1 MKKICF
7 VSLTL
12 LLTLSLVHPNVFA
25 QKKLAQTGF
34 QYLSVQTDAR
44 AAAMAGAFTTVEGS
58 SASLFYNPAGLARLS
73 GFMDVSLN
81 QMNWIADI
89 KYMSGS
95 MALNIAHRKYGVL
108 GISFL
113 TVDYG
118 KFLWTRVASNDQGF
132 VDLPDGWAQ
141 PSAYMVGLGYGKEL
155 TDRFAVGG
163 QVKYAFQNLG
173 QSYVPVYTEND
184 TILNKKKYS
193 LSTLAF
199 DFGTQYKTGFKSL
212 VFGMS
217 VRNFSKEIKYEKE
230 GFQLPLTFKM
240 GISFNLFEFVP
251 NVIPGSN
258 SLLIT
263 VDAAHPRSY
272 PEYIEIGG
280 EYTFMN
286 MLILRAG
293 YTSNQ
298 DLYGF
303 TTGFGIRKFGLAID
317 YSYTPY
323 SVFKN
328 INRFSIRFSL

>member
-1 MKKICF
+1 LDHFLDI
-7 VSLTL
+7 
-12 LLTLSLVHPNVFA
+12 
-25 QKKLAQTGF
+25 
-34 QYLSVQTDAR
+34 
-44 AAAMAGAFTTVEGS
+44 
-58 SASLFYNPAGLARLS
+58 
-73 GFMDVSLN
+73 SLN
-81 QMNWIADI
+81 QVNWIADI
-89 KYMSGS
+89 KYISGS
-95 MALNIAHRKYGVL
+95 MAINFANRKYGVFGL
-108 GISFL
+108 SFL

-118 KFLWTRVASNDQGF
+118 KFLWTKVANNSQGF
-132 VDLPDGWAQ
+132 EDIEGWPQ

-163 QVKYAFQNLG
+163 QIKYAYQNLG
-173 QSYVPVYTEND
+173 HSYVPVYSKGD
-184 TILNKKKYS
+184 TLLNEKKYP
-193 LSTLAF
+193 LGTLAF

-230 GFQLPLTFKM
+230 GFQLPMTFKM
-240 GISFNLFEFVP
+240 GISVNLFEFVP

-263 VDAAHPRSY
+263 VDAAHPRSF

-293 YTSNQ
+293 YATSQ

-303 TTGFGIRKFGLAID
+303 SAGFGIHKFGVTID
-317 YSYTPY
+317 YSYTPFN
-323 SVFKN
+323 VFKN
-328 INRFSIRFSL
+328 INRFSVRFSL

>member
-1 MKKICF
+1 MKKIGF
-7 VSLTL
+7 FSLTFFL
-12 LLTLSLVHPNVFA
+12 ALSLILPEAYA
-25 QKKLAQTGF
+25 QKKLGQTGF
-34 QYLSVQTDAR
+34 QFLSVQTDAR
-44 AAAMAGAFTTVEGS
+44 ASAMGGAFTTVEGTS
-58 SASLFYNPAGLARLS
+58 SSLFYNPAGLSRLDH
-73 GFMDVSLN
+73 FLDISLN
-81 QMNWIADI
+81 QVNWIADI
-89 KYMSGS
+89 KYISGS
-95 MALNIAHRKYGVL
+95 MAINFANRKYGVFGL
-108 GISFL
+108 SFL

-118 KFLWTRVASNDQGF
+118 KFLWTKVANNSQGF
-132 VDLPDGWAQ
+132 EDIEGWPQ

-163 QVKYAFQNLG
+163 QIKYAYQNLG
-173 QSYVPVYTEND
+173 HSYVPVYSKGD
-184 TILNKKKYS
+184 TLLNEKKYP
-193 LSTLAF
+193 LGTLAF

-230 GFQLPLTFKM
+230 GFQLPMTFKM
-240 GISFNLFEFVP
+240 GISVNLFEFVP

-263 VDAAHPRSY
+263 VDAAHPRSF

-293 YTSNQ
+293 YATSQ

-303 TTGFGIRKFGLAID
+303 SAGFGIHKFGVTID
-317 YSYTPY
+317 YSYTPFN
-323 SVFKN
+323 VFKN
-328 INRFSIRFSL
+328 INRFSVRFSL

>member
-12 LLTLSLVHPNVFA
+12 LLGLSLVLPNAFA

-34 QYLSVQTDAR
+34 QFLSVQTDAR
-44 AAAMAGAFTTVEGS
+44 ASSMAGAFTTVEGS
-58 SASLFYNPAGLARLS
+58 SSSLFYNPAGLARLN

-81 QMNWIADI
+81 QVNWIADI
-89 KYMSGS
+89 KYVSGS
-95 MALNIAHRKYGVL
+95 MALNFAHRKYGVFGL
-108 GISFL
+108 SFL

-118 KFLWTRVASNDQGF
+118 NFLWTKVANNPQGF
-132 VDLPDGWAQ
+132 EDITAWKGG

-163 QVKYAFQNLG
+163 QVKYAYQDLG
-173 QSYVPVYTEND
+173 QSYVPVYTETD

-193 LSTLAF
+193 LGTLAF

-240 GISFNLFEFVP
+240 GISFDLFKFVP

-258 SLLIT
+258 SFLIT

-272 PEYIEIGG
+272 PEYIEVGG

-293 YTSNQ
+293 YASNQ

-317 YSYTPY
+317 YSFTPY
-323 SVFKN
+323 STFKN
-328 INRFSIRFSL
+328 INRFSVRFSL